1 MTVPLVGVHGRLELK
16 VVVDETGALTQRTL
30 RVERLSAPIDP

>member
-1 MTVPLVGVHGRLELK
+1 
-16 VVVDETGALTQRTL
+16 VVDDTGALTQRTL